1 MAATDGAVDMVT
13 NESNESFAFYTMVAG
28 FAMMILGARNSPF
41 SHERE
46 KGAGGT
52 TERKTDD

>member
-1 MAATDGAVDMVT
+1 MV
-13 NESNESFAFYTMVAG
+13 SG

-52 TERKTDD
+52 TERKTGD